1 MATLRIRPVSRVGL
15 MLSAFFNRCLGFL
28 GGLVPRPLVEEELEL
43 EAVDLKRDRPRTM
56 AGEVR
61 RVPWGRPR
69 VCGYAVRKLGAP
81 GAVSQHWRW
90 LGDCGARANDGAPLE
105 TVVG

>member
-15 MLSAFFNRCLGFL
+15 MLSACFNRFFGFL
-28 GGLVPRPLVEEELEL
+28 GGLVPGPLVAEELEL

-61 RVPWGRPR
+61 RVP
-69 VCGYAVRKLGAP
+69 
-81 GAVSQHWRW
+81 
-90 LGDCGARANDGAPLE
+90 
-105 TVVG
+105 